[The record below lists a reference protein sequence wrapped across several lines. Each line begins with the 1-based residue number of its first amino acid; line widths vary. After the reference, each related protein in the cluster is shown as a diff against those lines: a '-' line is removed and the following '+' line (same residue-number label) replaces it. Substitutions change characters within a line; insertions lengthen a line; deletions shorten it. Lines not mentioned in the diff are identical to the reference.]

1 MEPIRKWV
9 FRATADYISD
19 EVLDHFHQPYAQ
31 RRAVPLVTHSLSDPE
46 ELPQTERWTCLGK
59 PATRVPPL
67 LRLSYWIGS
76 SIFVP
81 GTREYRTDAASLG
94 LAAFKLV
101 AAWPL
106 LCLLVW
112 PSPIFPA
119 SPLLL
124 TGEHGQ
130 CPPTDDEPPPASG
143 PHGNGS
149 EPGIA
154 PLNSQSAWTRA
165 VSHMR
170 KTSETARSR
179 DSELDF
185 LRPRYLCFVV
195 STEEEIAKY
204 PYKDEATREA
214 NRQIARA
221 DRSTLVSLGI
231 MAAKRAGK
239 RAFWLD
245 FECVR
250 DDDETAR
257 STSSSHDVYR
267 ICDIVRA
274 AHSMVIAIGPTASDK
289 VAAVLEGSSPP
300 SYGPGKMTTWLR
312 QWGSRLW
319 TLPELLLCPSEFR
332 IQIHPL
338 GCSEPRPVAKRN
350 FAELA
355 WDDAEQVNELVSHF
369 EGTAT
374 LIPLHF
380 IQLCLECFSRRQ
392 TNQFSQGDVAYAT
405 MGLFPKRQRPV
416 VNKHDSGFEAF
427 AKLCLCNDSGDFL
440 ERLIC
445 VATRPGTEWYRT
457 EDCWNTKIGDIRPLG
472 TVRTVTSS
480 GLDTV
485 VLDGVRG
492 VSIHWDGLDPEPYF
506 DDDKTGGYAARFF
519 TVALMWCL
527 SAPLIAAFSV
537 LVKPELLELLPITA
551 LFALVAPVM
560 LLKTRARVRQPPKAK
575 SRLVGIE
582 GLVDAGTVEKHL
594 WGFDHGNLTNDT
606 ALSYG
611 QPSSA
616 DEGRFFTLLDTG
628 RMTVTHFQSFDPPI
642 AMLLAEEEGGR
653 WRALLCSY
661 NHKTRTFHR
670 EQVLRIK
677 CDAGTAKEIPEVDG
691 LRLSLFSQSKTTDA
705 LQTVIRFDRI
715 AGWAREFMFL
725 GICAIG
731 FSLFHHNAASNG
743 SLFYYRLAVIVGQV
757 PALAILSFVA
767 QPFEMLPCILSSKLF
782 LNILASAIASR
793 NGNIDY
799 CTALHGLLD
808 GVVALLLITTIL
820 SWYAVDELIIR
831 FLLWAVLS
839 PRFTLAVSLS
849 DAAATFL
856 GLTSVFICFKTFDL
870 VLDKCKRRPRGFSGI
885 FGRPSDVAWLPTDQ
899 KSLLSLRAA
908 MGKFTLHSASE
919 LWLARQPLFNRLSS
933 NALIF
938 AAAVLSPSN
947 LEPFSKVSNND
958 LGVDAAFVVIAV
970 ALGLVMHRAPSVSF
984 IWTITVHEAST
995 WFEAAGTICLSQA
1008 GVAVG
1013 QRIFDGETAPTQD
1026 YLNYVLLLSTQITIW
1041 TLLWLV
1047 YRRMGAG
1054 CVSGEIQGLWSVE
1067 REASYERLPARTGTA
1082 DGGV

>member
-1 MEPIRKWV
+1 MASAVPNGAAVSHISCQSAAANVHAYVQVLWSENLGL
-9 FRATADYISD
+9 FRHSANN
-19 EVLDHFHQPYAQ
+19 HFHGFESNYGAP
-31 RRAVPLVTHSLSDPE
+31 VIIPE
-46 ELPQTERWTCLGK
+46 KYECQSG
-59 PATRVPPL
+59 L
-67 LRLSYWIGS
+67 LAS
-76 SIFVP
+76 S
-81 GTREYRTDAASLG
+81 AS
-94 LAAFKLV
+94 
-101 AAWPL
+101 
-106 LCLLVW
+106 
-112 PSPIFPA
+112 SE
-119 SPLLL
+119 SE
-124 TGEHGQ
+124 EHGQ
-130 CPPTDDEPPPASG
+130 YPPNDDEPSPASG

-149 EPGIA
+149 EPGVA
-154 PLNSQSAWTRA
+154 LLNSRLAWTRA

-170 KTSETARSR
+170 KTLETARGR
-179 DSELDF
+179 DCELAF
-185 LRPRYLCFVV
+185 LRPRYLCLVCDFDKMHYVTEKVSDCADDADLEFVFVSYTRTQFRV
-195 STEEEIAKY
+195 STEEEIARY

-250 DDDETAR
+250 DDDGIAR

-274 AHSMVIAIGPTASDK
+274 AHSMIIAIGPTASDK

-300 SYGPGKMTTWLR
+300 SYGPGMMTTWLR

-319 TLPELLLCPSEFR
+319 TLPELLLCPAEFR
-332 IQIHPL
+332 IEIHPL
-338 GCSEPRPVAKRN
+338 GRSEPRPVAKRN
-350 FAELA
+350 IAELA

-374 LIPLHF
+374 LTPLNL

-392 TNQFSQGDVAYAT
+392 TDQFSQGDIAYAT

-457 EDCWNTKIGDIRPLG
+457 EDRWNCKIGDIRPLG
-472 TVRTVTSS
+472 TVRNVTSS

-506 DDDKTGGYAARFF
+506 DEDKTGGYAARFF
-519 TVALMWCL
+519 TVALVWCL
-527 SAPLIAAFSV
+527 SAPLIATFSV
-537 LVKPELLELLPITA
+537 FVSPKMLEILPITA
-551 LFALVAPVM
+551 LFALVAPAM
-560 LLKTRARVRQPPKAK
+560 LLKTRTRARQPPKAN

-594 WGFDHGNLTNDT
+594 WGFNHGNLTDDT
-606 ALSYG
+606 AFSYG
-611 QPSSA
+611 QPLSA
-616 DEGRFFTLLDTG
+616 DGGRFFTLLDTA
-628 RMTVTHFQSFDPPI
+628 RMTVTHFQSSDPPI
-642 AMLLAEEEGGR
+642 AMLLAEKEGGR

-661 NHKTRTFHR
+661 NHKTHTFHR

-677 CDAGTAKEIPEVDG
+677 CDSGTAKEIPEVDG
-691 LRLSLFSQSKTTDA
+691 LRLSLVSQSKTADA
-705 LQTVIRFDRI
+705 LQAVIRFDKI

-731 FSLFHHNAASNG
+731 SNLFHHNGASND
-743 SLFYYRLAVIVGQV
+743 SLFYYRLVVVVGQV
-757 PALAILSFVA
+757 PALVILIFVA
-767 QPFEMLPCILSSKLF
+767 RPFEMLPYILSSKLF

-799 CTALHGLLD
+799 CTVLHGLLD
-808 GVVALLLITTIL
+808 GVLALLLITTML
-820 SWYAVDELIIR
+820 SWYAMDELILR
-831 FLLWAVLS
+831 FLLWAILS

-849 DAAATFL
+849 DTAATFL
-856 GLTSVFICFKTFDL
+856 GLTSIFICFNTFDL
-870 VLDKCKRRPRGFSGI
+870 VWDKCKRRPRGFAGI

-908 MGKFTLHSASE
+908 MGKFELRSMDE
-919 LWLARQPLFNRLSS
+919 LWLARQ
-933 NALIF
+933 
-938 AAAVLSPSN
+938 
-947 LEPFSKVSNND
+947 
-958 LGVDAAFVVIAV
+958 
-970 ALGLVMHRAPSVSF
+970 
-984 IWTITVHEAST
+984 
-995 WFEAAGTICLSQA
+995 
-1008 GVAVG
+1008 
-1013 QRIFDGETAPTQD
+1013 
-1026 YLNYVLLLSTQITIW
+1026 
-1041 TLLWLV
+1041 
-1047 YRRMGAG
+1047 
-1054 CVSGEIQGLWSVE
+1054 
-1067 REASYERLPARTGTA
+1067 
-1082 DGGV
+1082 

>member
-1 MEPIRKWV
+1 MASVVPIENLGL
-9 FRATADYISD
+9 FRHSAN
-19 EVLDHFHQPYAQ
+19 DHFYGFESKYDTP
-31 RRAVPLVTHSLSDPE
+31 VIIPE
-46 ELPQTERWTCLGK
+46 KYECQSG
-59 PATRVPPL
+59 L
-67 LRLSYWIGS
+67 LAS
-76 SIFVP
+76 
-81 GTREYRTDAASLG
+81 AASSG
-94 LAAFKLV
+94 
-101 AAWPL
+101 
-106 LCLLVW
+106 
-112 PSPIFPA
+112 S
-119 SPLLL
+119 
-124 TGEHGQ
+124 GEHGQ
-130 CPPTDDEPPPASG
+130 CPPTDDELSPASG

-149 EPGIA
+149 EPGVA
-154 PLNSQSAWTRA
+154 PLDSQSAWTRA

-170 KTSETARSR
+170 KTFGTARSR

-185 LRPRYLCFVV
+185 LRPRYLCFVYDFGKMHYATEKVSDCADDVDLEFVFVSYTRTQFRV

-250 DDDETAR
+250 DDDGTAR

-274 AHSMVIAIGPTASDK
+274 AHSMIIAIGPTASDK

-300 SYGPGKMTTWLR
+300 SYGPGKTTTWLR

-332 IQIHPL
+332 IQIHVL
-338 GCSEPRPVAKRN
+338 GCSEQREVAKRN

-374 LIPLHF
+374 LTPLHL

-392 TNQFSQGDVAYAT
+392 TDQFSQGDVAYAT

-440 ERLIC
+440 GRLIC

-457 EDCWNTKIGDIRPLG
+457 EDRWNTKIGDIRPLG
-472 TVRTVTSS
+472 IVRNVTSS

-506 DDDKTGGYAARFF
+506 DEDKTGGYAARFF

-537 LVKPELLELLPITA
+537 FVSPKMLEFLPITA

-560 LLKTRARVRQPPKAK
+560 LLKTRTRVRQPPKPK

-594 WGFDHGNLTNDT
+594 WGFDHGNLTDDT

-611 QPSSA
+611 QPMSA
-616 DEGRFFTLLDTG
+616 DGGHFFTLLDTG
-628 RMTVTHFQSFDPPI
+628 RMTVTHFQSSDPPI

-653 WRALLCSY
+653 WRALL
-661 NHKTRTFHR
+661 
-670 EQVLRIK
+670 
-677 CDAGTAKEIPEVDG
+677 
-691 LRLSLFSQSKTTDA
+691 
-705 LQTVIRFDRI
+705 
-715 AGWAREFMFL
+715 
-725 GICAIG
+725 
-731 FSLFHHNAASNG
+731 
-743 SLFYYRLAVIVGQV
+743 
-757 PALAILSFVA
+757 
-767 QPFEMLPCILSSKLF
+767 LF

-793 NGNIDY
+793 SVNIDY

-808 GVVALLLITTIL
+808 GVLALLLITTIL
-820 SWYAVDELIIR
+820 SWYAADELILR
-831 FLLWAVLS
+831 FLLWAILS
-839 PRFTLAVSLS
+839 PRFMLAVRLS
-849 DAAATFL
+849 NTAATFL
-856 GLTSVFICFKTFDL
+856 GLTSIFVFFNTFNS
-870 VLDKCKRRPRGFSGI
+870 VLDRCKRLPRGFSGI
-885 FGRPSDVAWLPTDQ
+885 FGRPRDVAWLPTDQ

-908 MGKFTLHSASE
+908 MGKFALRSTSE

-933 NALIF
+933 NALVF
-938 AAAVLSPSN
+938 AAAVFSPSK
-947 LEPFSKVSNND
+947 LEFFSKVGNND
-958 LGVDAAFVVIAV
+958 LGVNAAFVVIAV
-970 ALGLVMHRAPSVSF
+970 ALGLVM
-984 IWTITVHEAST
+984 
-995 WFEAAGTICLSQA
+995 
-1008 GVAVG
+1008 
-1013 QRIFDGETAPTQD
+1013 
-1026 YLNYVLLLSTQITIW
+1026 
-1041 TLLWLV
+1041 
-1047 YRRMGAG
+1047 
-1054 CVSGEIQGLWSVE
+1054 
-1067 REASYERLPARTGTA
+1067 
-1082 DGGV
+1082 